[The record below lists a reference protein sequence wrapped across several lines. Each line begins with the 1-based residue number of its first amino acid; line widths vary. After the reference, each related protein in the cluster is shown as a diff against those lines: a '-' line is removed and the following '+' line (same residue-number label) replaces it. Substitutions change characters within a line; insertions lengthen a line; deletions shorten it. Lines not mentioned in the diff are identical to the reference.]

1 MDSVYYLKNKRKPSL
16 TFSDLM
22 QRKQQQKELPPG
34 QSIMASILQSI
45 PREANVT
52 KIDYEGPRIALYT
65 TSPRYLMEHNEIIS
79 NLVNVIK
86 KRIVVR
92 TDESI
97 RKLEEDARK
106 ILTEC
111 IPKEANLQGTFFDTA
126 TGEVSVEVKRPWLLQ
141 KNAEDFNHAEVTEKT
156 GWKLRVRKATTN
168 PSSTIQAIN
177 YNLKISS
184 ADRGKQLKQVGEKIF
199 RPRLT
204 QKSEVSLLTL
214 GGFGQVGRS
223 CMLLTT
229 PDSKIL
235 IDCGIN
241 PGARSPMDSF
251 PRLDWANIT
260 LDDLDAVVIGH
271 AHLDHTGFL
280 PVLCKYGYKG
290 PIYCTEPTLP
300 MMNLIQ
306 LDAIKVASA
315 QGRTPMYADR
325 DVKQIMKQAITIPY
339 GTVTDISPDIKLV
352 LANAGHILG
361 SALCHFHIG
370 NGDHNFVYS
379 GDIKF
384 AKSILF
390 ESASWNFPRVET
402 LLIES
407 TYGAKED
414 IQASRQEVE
423 SSFLKSVNSVLKD
436 GGKVLIPIPAVGRAQ
451 EIMMVIDQYMKSG
464 EMVEAPVFY
473 EGMIAEASAIH
484 EAYPE
489 YLARELK
496 QRILETDDNPFDSEY
511 FTNVEHPDAREEPLR
526 EGTPCIIIATSGMLE
541 GGPVLEYFKNIAP
554 NKKNKILF
562 VSYQVN
568 GTLGRR
574 VLEGA
579 KQVSLI
585 GREGKVEVVTIECG
599 IERLDGFS
607 GHSDYN
613 QLISFVHKLRPKL
626 RRVLVN
632 HGERRK
638 SENLSMSIRRMLRI
652 PTHYPQIQEAIKLF

>member
-1 MDSVYYLKNKRKPSL
+1 
-16 TFSDLM
+16 M
-22 QRKQQQKELPPG
+22 QRKQQQKELLPS
-34 QSIMASILQSI
+34 QNIMAIILESI
-45 PREANVT
+45 PKEANVT
-52 KIDYEGPRIALYT
+52 KIEYEGPRIALYT
-65 TSPRYLMEHNEIIS
+65 NSPRYLMENNQIIA

-92 TDESI
+92 TDQSI
-97 RKLEEDARK
+97 RKSEEEARQ
-106 ILTEC
+106 ILSQC
-111 IPKEANLQGTFFDTA
+111 IPKEANLQSTFFDTA
-126 TGEVSVEVKRPWLLQ
+126 TGEVSIEVKRPWLLQ
-141 KNAEDFNHAEVTEKT
+141 RNAEEFNHAEITEKI
-156 GWKLRVRKATTN
+156 GWKLRIRKATTN

-177 YNLKISS
+177 YNLKISA
-184 ADRGKQLKQVGEKIF
+184 ADRSKQLRQIGDEIF
-199 RPRLT
+199 RPKLA

-229 PDSKIL
+229 AESKIL

-241 PGARSPMDSF
+241 PGARSPSESF

-260 LDDLDAVVIGH
+260 LDDLDAIVISH

-280 PVLCKYGYKG
+280 PTLCKYGYKG

-306 LDAIKVASA
+306 LDAIKVAAA
-315 QGRTPMYADR
+315 QGRSPIYSER
-325 DVKQIMKQAITIPY
+325 DVIQIMKQTISLPY

-370 NGDHNFVYS
+370 NGDHNFVYT
-379 GDIKF
+379 GDLKF
-384 AKSILF
+384 GKSTLF
-390 ESASWNFPRVET
+390 EAASWNFPRVET

-414 IQASRQEVE
+414 IQPSRQEVE
-423 SSFLKSVNSVLKD
+423 SAFINAVNNTLAD

-451 EIMMVIDQYMKSG
+451 EIMLVIDHYMKSG
-464 EMVEAPVFY
+464 EMVESPVFS
-473 EGMIAEASAIH
+473 EGMISEASSIH

-489 YLARELK
+489 YLARDLRQK
-496 QRILETDDNPFDSEY
+496 ILETDDNPFDSEY

-526 EGTPCIIIATSGMLE
+526 DDSPCIIMATSGMLE

-554 NKKNKILF
+554 DKKNKILF

-574 VLEGA
+574 VLDGS
-579 KQVSLI
+579 KQVSMI
-585 GREGKVEVVTIECG
+585 GRDGKVEVVNINCG
-599 IERLDGFS
+599 IEKLDGFS

-638 SENLSMSIRRMLRI
+638 SENLSISIRRMFRV
-652 PTHYPQIQEAIKLF
+652 PSHYPQIQEAIKLF

>member
-1 MDSVYYLKNKRKPSL
+1 
-16 TFSDLM
+16 M
-22 QRKQQQKELPPG
+22 QRKQQQKELPPSS
-34 QSIMASILQSI
+34 QNIMATILQSI
-45 PREANVT
+45 PKEANVT
-52 KIDYEGPRIALYT
+52 KIEYEGPRIALYT
-65 TSPRYLMEHNEIIS
+65 NTPRYLMENNEIIS

-97 RKLEEDARK
+97 RKSEEEARQ
-106 ILTEC
+106 ILTQL
-111 IPKEANLQGTFFDTA
+111 IPKDADLQSTFFDTA
-126 TGEVSVEVKRPWLLQ
+126 TGEVSLEAKRPWLLHR
-141 KNAEDFNHAEVTEKT
+141 NAQEFNHPEVTEKI
-156 GWKLRVRKATTN
+156 GWKLRIRKATTN
-168 PSSTIQAIN
+168 PSSTIQTIN

-184 ADRGKQLKQVGEKIF
+184 ADRSKQLRQIGDEIF

-204 QKSEVSLLTL
+204 QKSEVSLFTL

-229 PDSKIL
+229 AESKIL

-241 PGARSPMDSF
+241 PGARTPSESF
-251 PRLDWANIT
+251 PRLDWASIT

-306 LDAIKVASA
+306 FDAIKVASA
-315 QGRTPMYADR
+315 QGRTPMYSDR
-325 DVKQIMKQAITIPY
+325 DVKQIMRQAITLPY

-414 IQASRQEVE
+414 IQPSRQEVE
-423 SSFLKSVNSVLKD
+423 SAFINAINNTLTD
-436 GGKVLIPIPAVGRAQ
+436 EGKILIPIPAVGRAQ
-451 EIMMVIDQYMKSG
+451 EIMMVIDHYMKSG
-464 EMVEAPVFY
+464 EMVEASVFT
-473 EGMIAEASAIH
+473 EGMISEASSIH

-489 YLARELK
+489 YLARELRQK
-496 QRILETDDNPFDSEY
+496 ILETDNNPFDSEY
-511 FTNVEHPDAREEPLR
+511 FTNIEHPDAREEPLR
-526 EGTPCIIIATSGMLE
+526 DGSPCIILATSGMLE
-541 GGPVLEYFKNIAP
+541 GGPVLEYLKNIAP
-554 NKKNKILF
+554 DKKNKILF

-574 VLEGA
+574 VLDGS
-579 KQVSLI
+579 KQVSLM
-585 GREGKVEVVTIECG
+585 GKEGKVQVVNINCSIEK
-599 IERLDGFS
+599 LDGFS

-638 SENLSMSIRRMLRI
+638 SENLSMSIRRMFRVAS
-652 PTHYPQIQEAIKLF
+652 HYPQIQEA

>member
-1 MDSVYYLKNKRKPSL
+1 
-16 TFSDLM
+16 M
-22 QRKQQQKELPPG
+22 QRKQQQKELPPSS
-34 QSIMASILQSI
+34 QNIMATILQSI
-45 PREANVT
+45 PKEANVT
-52 KIDYEGPRIALYT
+52 KIEYEGPRIALYT
-65 TSPRYLMEHNEIIS
+65 NTPRYLMENNEIIS

-97 RKLEEDARK
+97 RKSEEEARQ
-106 ILTEC
+106 ILTQL
-111 IPKEANLQGTFFDTA
+111 IPKDADLQSTFFDTA
-126 TGEVSVEVKRPWLLQ
+126 TGEVSLEAKRPWLLHR
-141 KNAEDFNHAEVTEKT
+141 NAQEFNHPEVTEKI
-156 GWKLRVRKATTN
+156 GWKLRIRKATTN
-168 PSSTIQAIN
+168 PSSTIQTIN

-184 ADRGKQLKQVGEKIF
+184 ADRSKQLRQIGDEIF

-204 QKSEVSLLTL
+204 QKSEVSLFTL

-229 PDSKIL
+229 AESKIL

-241 PGARSPMDSF
+241 PGARTPSESF

-306 LDAIKVASA
+306 FDAIKVASA
-315 QGRTPMYADR
+315 QGRTPMYSDR
-325 DVKQIMKQAITIPY
+325 DVKQIMRQAITLPY

-414 IQASRQEVE
+414 IQPSRQEVE
-423 SSFLKSVNSVLKD
+423 SAFINAINNTLTD
-436 GGKVLIPIPAVGRAQ
+436 EGKILIPIPAVGRAQ
-451 EIMMVIDQYMKSG
+451 EIMMVIDHYMKSG
-464 EMVEAPVFY
+464 EMVEASVFT
-473 EGMIAEASAIH
+473 EGMISEASSIH

-489 YLARELK
+489 YLARELRQK
-496 QRILETDDNPFDSEY
+496 ILETDNNPFDSEY
-511 FTNVEHPDAREEPLR
+511 FTNIEHPDAREEPLR
-526 EGTPCIIIATSGMLE
+526 DGSPCIILATSGMLE
-541 GGPVLEYFKNIAP
+541 GGPVLEYLKNIAP
-554 NKKNKILF
+554 DKKNKILF

-574 VLEGA
+574 VLDGS
-579 KQVSLI
+579 KQVSLM
-585 GREGKVEVVTIECG
+585 GKEGKVQVVNINCSIEK
-599 IERLDGFS
+599 LDGFS

-638 SENLSMSIRRMLRI
+638 SENLSMSIRRMFRVAS
-652 PTHYPQIQEAIKLF
+652 HYPQIQEAIKLF

>member
-1 MDSVYYLKNKRKPSL
+1 MAIILK
-16 TFSDLM
+16 
-22 QRKQQQKELPPG
+22 
-34 QSIMASILQSI
+34 SI
-45 PREANVT
+45 PKDANIT
-52 KIDYEGPRIALYT
+52 KIAYEGPRIALYT
-65 TSPRYLMEHNEIIS
+65 NKPRFLMENNEIIS

-92 TDESI
+92 TDEKI
-97 RKLEEDARK
+97 RKSEEEARK
-106 ILTEC
+106 ILDNVV
-111 IPKEANLQGTFFDTA
+111 PKDAGLEATFFDTA
-126 TGEVSVEVKRPWLLQ
+126 IGEVSIEVKRPWLCQ
-141 KNAEDFNHAEVTEKT
+141 RDAAEFNHAEVTENT
-156 GWKLRVRKATTN
+156 GWKLRIKKATTK
-168 PSSTIQAIN
+168 PSNTIKAIN
-177 YNLKISS
+177 YQLKVSS
-184 ADRGKQLKQVGEKIF
+184 SDRAKQLKSVGDDIF
-199 RPRLT
+199 RPRLV
-204 QKSEVSLLTL
+204 QNSEVSLLTL

-241 PGARSPMDSF
+241 PGARNPSEAY

-260 LDDLDAVVIGH
+260 LDELDAVVIGH

-280 PVLCKYGYKG
+280 PVLTKYGYKG

-306 LDAIKVASA
+306 LDAIKVAGA
-315 QGRTPMYADR
+315 QGRTPMYSER
-325 DVKQIMKQAITIPY
+325 DVHQIMRQTIPLHY

-361 SALCHFHIG
+361 SASCHFHIG

-379 GDIKF
+379 GDIKYG
-384 AKSILF
+384 KSMLL
-390 ESASWNFPRVET
+390 ESARTNFPRVET

-414 IQASRQEVE
+414 IQPTREEVE
-423 SSFLKSVNSVLKD
+423 DAFIKSVNNTLSE

-451 EIMMVIDQYMKSG
+451 ELMMVIDKYMKSG
-464 EMVEAPVFY
+464 QLTESSVFM
-473 EGMIAEASAIH
+473 EGMIQEATAIH
-484 EAYPE
+484 EAHPE
-489 YLARELK
+489 YLERTLRQK
-496 QRILETDDNPFDSEY
+496 ILETDDNPFDSEY
-511 FTNVEHPDAREEPLR
+511 FTNIEHADGRDEPLR
-526 EGTPCIIIATSGMLE
+526 EDSPCIIIATSGMLE
-541 GGPVLEYFKNIAP
+541 GGPVLEYFRNLAP
-554 NKKNKILF
+554 DKRNKILF

-574 VLEGA
+574 VMDGA
-579 KQVSLI
+579 RQVSIL
-585 GREGKVEVVTIECG
+585 GKEGKVEVVSINCATEKL
-599 IERLDGFS
+599 EGFS

-613 QLISFVHKLRPKL
+613 QLMSYVHRLRPKL

-638 SENLSMSIRRMLRI
+638 SENLSMSIRRMYRVT
-652 PTHYPQIQEAIKLF
+652 THYPQVQEAIKLF

>member
-1 MDSVYYLKNKRKPSL
+1 
-16 TFSDLM
+16 M

-141 KNAEDFNHAEVTEKT
+141 KNAEDFSHAEVTEKT

-241 PGARSPMDSF
+241 PGAKSPMDSF
-251 PRLDWANIT
+251 PRLDWLNIT
-260 LDDLDAVVIGH
+260 FDDLDAVVIGH

-423 SSFLKSVNSVLKD
+423 SSFLKSVNSILKD

-585 GREGKVEVVTIECG
+585 GREGKIEVVTIECG

>member
-1 MDSVYYLKNKRKPSL
+1 
-16 TFSDLM
+16 M

-34 QSIMASILQSI
+34 QNIMATILQSI
-45 PREANVT
+45 PKEANVT

-65 TSPRYLMEHNEIIS
+65 TSPKYLMEKNEIIS

-97 RKLEEDARK
+97 RKVEEDARK
-106 ILTEC
+106 ILTQC
-111 IPKEANLQGTFFDTA
+111 IPEEANLQGTFFDSA

-141 KNAEDFNHAEVTEKT
+141 KNAEAFNHAEVTEKT
-156 GWKLRVRKATTN
+156 GWKIRVRKATTN

-184 ADRGKQLKQVGEKIF
+184 ADRSRQLKQVGEKIF

-229 PDSKIL
+229 PESKIL

-241 PGARSPMDSF
+241 PGARSPMESF

-414 IQASRQEVE
+414 IQASRHEVE
-423 SSFLKSVNSVLKD
+423 TSFIKSVNDVLKN

-489 YLARELK
+489 YLARELR

-526 EGTPCIIIATSGMLE
+526 DGSPAIIIATSGMLE

-554 NKKNKILF
+554 DKKNKILF

-579 KQVSLI
+579 RQVSLI

-638 SENLSMSIRRMLRI
+638 SENLSMSIRRMFRI

>member
-1 MDSVYYLKNKRKPSL
+1 
-16 TFSDLM
+16 
-22 QRKQQQKELPPG
+22 
-34 QSIMASILQSI
+34 
-45 PREANVT
+45 
-52 KIDYEGPRIALYT
+52 
-65 TSPRYLMEHNEIIS
+65 NEIIS

-106 ILTEC
+106 ILTQC

-141 KNAEDFNHAEVTEKT
+141 KNAEAFNHAEVTEKT

-251 PRLDWANIT
+251 PRLDWLNIT

-315 QGRTPMYADR
+315 QGRTPMYAER

-423 SSFLKSVNSVLKD
+423 SSFLKSVNEILKD

-585 GREGKVEVVTIECG
+585 GREGKVEVVSIECG

-613 QLISFVHKLRPKL
+613 QLISFVYKLRPKL

>member
-1 MDSVYYLKNKRKPSL
+1 
-16 TFSDLM
+16 M

-106 ILTEC
+106 ILTQC

-141 KNAEDFNHAEVTEKT
+141 KNVEAFSHAEVTEKT

-241 PGARSPMDSF
+241 PGTRNPMDSF

-423 SSFLKSVNSVLKD
+423 SSFLKSVNSILKD

-554 NKKNKILF
+554 DKRNKILF

>member
-1 MDSVYYLKNKRKPSL
+1 
-16 TFSDLM
+16 
-22 QRKQQQKELPPG
+22 
-34 QSIMASILQSI
+34 
-45 PREANVT
+45 
-52 KIDYEGPRIALYT
+52 
-65 TSPRYLMEHNEIIS
+65 
-79 NLVNVIK
+79 
-86 KRIVVR
+86 
-92 TDESI
+92 
-97 RKLEEDARK
+97 
-106 ILTEC
+106 
-111 IPKEANLQGTFFDTA
+111 
-126 TGEVSVEVKRPWLLQ
+126 
-141 KNAEDFNHAEVTEKT
+141 
-156 GWKLRVRKATTN
+156 
-168 PSSTIQAIN
+168 
-177 YNLKISS
+177 
-184 ADRGKQLKQVGEKIF
+184 
-199 RPRLT
+199 
-204 QKSEVSLLTL
+204 
-214 GGFGQVGRS
+214 
-223 CMLLTT
+223 
-229 PDSKIL
+229 
-235 IDCGIN
+235 
-241 PGARSPMDSF
+241 
-251 PRLDWANIT
+251 
-260 LDDLDAVVIGH
+260 
-271 AHLDHTGFL
+271 
-280 PVLCKYGYKG
+280 
-290 PIYCTEPTLP
+290 
-300 MMNLIQ
+300 
-306 LDAIKVASA
+306 
-315 QGRTPMYADR
+315 
-325 DVKQIMKQAITIPY
+325 MKQAITIPY

-423 SSFLKSVNSVLKD
+423 SSFLKSVNSILKD

-554 NKKNKILF
+554 DKKNKILF

>member
-1 MDSVYYLKNKRKPSL
+1 
-16 TFSDLM
+16 M
-22 QRKQQQKELPPG
+22 QRKPQQKELPLS
-34 QSIMASILQSI
+34 QNIMATILQSI
-45 PREANVT
+45 PNDAKVT

-97 RKLEEDARK
+97 RKSEEEARQ
-106 ILTEC
+106 ILVQN
-111 IPKEANLQGTFFDTA
+111 IPKDAQLQGTFFDTA

-141 KNAEDFNHAEVTEKT
+141 KNSDVFNHADLTEKI
-156 GWKLRVRKATTN
+156 GWKLRILKATTN
-168 PSSTIQAIN
+168 PSNTIQTIN

-184 ADRGKQLKQVGEKIF
+184 ADRSKQLKQVGEKIF
-199 RPRLT
+199 RSRLV
-204 QKSEVSLLTL
+204 QRSEVSLLTL

-235 IDCGIN
+235 VDCGIN
-241 PGARSPMDSF
+241 PGARNPMESF

-306 LDAIKVASA
+306 LDAIKVVAA
-315 QGRTPMYADR
+315 QGRTPIYSDR
-325 DVKQIMKQAITIPY
+325 DVKQIMKQTITIPY

-352 LANAGHILG
+352 FANAGHILG

-384 AKSILF
+384 GKSILF

-414 IQASRQEVE
+414 IQPTRQEVE
-423 SSFLKSVNSVLKD
+423 SAFINSVNNTLTD

-451 EIMMVIDQYMKSG
+451 EIMMVIDHYMKAG
-464 EMVEAPVFY
+464 QMVEAPVFM
-473 EGMIAEASAIH
+473 EGMISEASAIH
-484 EAYPE
+484 EAHPE
-489 YLARELK
+489 YLAHELRQK
-496 QRILETDDNPFDSEY
+496 ILETDDNPFDSEY

-526 EGTPCIIIATSGMLE
+526 DGSPCIIIATSGMLE
-541 GGPVLEYFKNIAP
+541 GGPVLEYFKNIVP
-554 NKKNKILF
+554 DKKNKLLF

-574 VLEGA
+574 VLDGA
-579 KQVSLI
+579 KQVSML
-585 GREGKVEVVTIECG
+585 GRDGKVEVVTINCG

-613 QLISFVHKLRPKL
+613 QLISFVHRLRPKL

-638 SENLSMSIRRMLRI
+638 SENLSMSIRRMFRI

>member
-1 MDSVYYLKNKRKPSL
+1 
-16 TFSDLM
+16 M
-22 QRKQQQKELPPG
+22 QRKPQQKELPLS
-34 QSIMASILQSI
+34 QNIMATILQSI
-45 PREANVT
+45 PNDAKVT

-97 RKLEEDARK
+97 RKLEEEARQ
-106 ILTEC
+106 ILVKN
-111 IPKEANLQGTFFDTA
+111 IPKDAQLQGTFFDTA

-141 KNAEDFNHAEVTEKT
+141 KNSDVFNHADLTEKI
-156 GWKLRVRKATTN
+156 GWKLRILKATTN
-168 PSSTIQAIN
+168 PSNTIQTIN

-184 ADRGKQLKQVGEKIF
+184 AERSKQLKLVGEKIF
-199 RPRLT
+199 RSRLV
-204 QKSEVSLLTL
+204 QRSEVSLLTL

-235 IDCGIN
+235 VDCGIN
-241 PGARSPMDSF
+241 PGARNPMESF

-306 LDAIKVASA
+306 LDAIKVVAA
-315 QGRTPMYADR
+315 QGRTPIYSDR
-325 DVKQIMKQAITIPY
+325 DVKQIMKQTITIPY

-352 LANAGHILG
+352 FANAGHILG

-384 AKSILF
+384 GKSILF

-414 IQASRQEVE
+414 IQPTRQEVE
-423 SSFLKSVNSVLKD
+423 SAFINSVNNTLTD

-451 EIMMVIDQYMKSG
+451 EIMMVIDHYMKAG
-464 EMVEAPVFY
+464 QMVESPVFM
-473 EGMIAEASAIH
+473 EGMISEASAIH
-484 EAYPE
+484 EAHPE
-489 YLARELK
+489 YLAHELRQK
-496 QRILETDDNPFDSEY
+496 ILETDDNPFDSEY

-526 EGTPCIIIATSGMLE
+526 EGSPCIIIATSGMLE
-541 GGPVLEYFKNIAP
+541 GGPVLEYFKNIVP
-554 NKKNKILF
+554 DKKNKLLF

-574 VLEGA
+574 VLDGA
-579 KQVSLI
+579 KQVSML
-585 GREGKVEVVTIECG
+585 GRDGKVEVVTINCG

-613 QLISFVHKLRPKL
+613 QLISFVHRLRPKL

-638 SENLSMSIRRMLRI
+638 SENLSMSIRRMFRI

>member
-1 MDSVYYLKNKRKPSL
+1 
-16 TFSDLM
+16 M
-22 QRKQQQKELPPG
+22 QRKQQQKDFS
-34 QSIMASILQSI
+34 QSQNIMATILQSI
-45 PREANVT
+45 PKEASVT
-52 KIDYEGPRIALYT
+52 KIEYEGPRIALYT
-65 TSPRYLMEHNEIIS
+65 KAPRYLMENNDIIS
-79 NLVNVIK
+79 NLVNIIK

-92 TDESI
+92 TDETI
-97 RKLEEDARK
+97 RKTEEDAKK
-106 ILTEC
+106 ILEKEV
-111 IPKEANLQGTFFDTA
+111 PKEAELQSTFFDNA
-126 TGEVSVEVKRPWLLQ
+126 IGEVSLEAKRPWLLQ
-141 KNAEDFNHAEVTEKT
+141 RNPNEFNQPAVTEKT
-156 GWKLRVRKATTN
+156 GWKLKIRKATTI
-168 PSSTIQAIN
+168 PSSTIQTIN

-184 ADRGKQLKQVGEKIF
+184 SERSKQLRQIGDEIF
-199 RPRLT
+199 RQRLL

-229 PDSKIL
+229 PESKIL
-235 IDCGIN
+235 IDCGVN
-241 PGARSPMDSF
+241 PGARSSMEAY

-260 LDDLDAVVIGH
+260 LDDLDAIVISH

-280 PVLCKYGYKG
+280 PTLCKYGYKG

-315 QGRTPMYADR
+315 QGKLPIYSER
-325 DVKQIMKQAITIPY
+325 DVKQIMKQTITLPY

-384 AKSILF
+384 GKSILF
-390 ESASWNFPRVET
+390 EAASWNFPRVET

-414 IQASRQEVE
+414 IQPSRQEVE
-423 SSFLKSVNSVLKD
+423 SAFINAVNNTLAD

-451 EIMMVIDQYMKSG
+451 EIMMVIDHYMKSG
-464 EMVEAPVFY
+464 EMIEAPVFT
-473 EGMIAEASAIH
+473 EGMISEASAIH

-489 YLARELK
+489 YLARELRQK
-496 QRILETDDNPFDSEY
+496 ILETDDNPFDSEY
-511 FTNVEHPDAREEPLR
+511 FTNVEHADAREEPMR
-526 EGTPCIIIATSGMLE
+526 ENSPCIIMATSGMLE
-541 GGPVLEYFKNIAP
+541 GGPVLEYLKNIAP
-554 NKKNKILF
+554 EKKNKILF

-574 VLEGA
+574 VIDGS
-579 KQVSLI
+579 KQVSLL
-585 GREGKVEVVTIECG
+585 GRDGRVEVVNINCG
-599 IERLDGFS
+599 IEKLDGFS

-613 QLISFVHKLRPKL
+613 QLISFVQRLRPKL

-638 SENLSMSIRRMLRI
+638 SENLSTSIRRMFRI
-652 PTHYPQIQEAIKLF
+652 SSHYPQTLEAVRLF